1 MATLGRAIL
10 LVACAWL
17 ALLPCARLLAWQ
29 VARAQAAHAGT
40 IPWTT
45 SATALQVAGAS
56 VLLLLAF
63 AWLHGRAMPSIA
75 LALGVSFI
83 TPALMMIA
91 SPSP

>member
-75 LALGVSFI
+75 LALGASFI